1 MFEEVLTSIAN
12 GKSVVSSFWWCN
24 EIWNRKWPHAE
35 TLKGER
41 ERGKKSGLWVFSF
54 IGTIIMT
61 AHLHSIYYNDENL
74 YELQCPVFIVRVP
87 MLPPA

>member
-1 MFEEVLTSIAN
+1 MEKVLCRVFDGAMKFEIEN
-12 GKSVVSSFWWCN
+12 GRTQKRW
-24 EIWNRKWPHAE
+24 R
-35 TLKGER
+35 ER
-41 ERGKKSGLWVFSF
+41 ESKKSGLWVFSF